1 MVMNARKLP
10 ELSRSEF
17 DILRVLWSSGSLT
30 VREVHDLLKSKTG
43 WAYST
48 TKTMM
53 DRMAKKGLL
62 KREEFHRIFIYTPLI
77 SKVQGLV
84 KWLHFISDSVFETD
98 PVRLVALFRDNETLS
113 EKEIEDL
120 KHLLEIGK
128 EGEHDSF

>member
-1 MVMNARKLP
+1 MAMNARKLP
-10 ELSRSEF
+10 ELSKSEF

-84 KWLHFISDSVFETD
+84 KWLRFISDSVFETD
-98 PVRLVALFRDNETLS
+98 PVRLVAFFRDNETLS